1 MDTPL
6 VSVVIPTR
14 DRAEMLRG
22 AVEAVLAQRY
32 PELELI
38 VVDDGSRDHTPS
50 VTAGLGSGAGIL
62 VLRHA
67 EPRGPAAARNAG
79 AALAHGELLLF
90 EDDDCR
96 GTPGRVEKL
105 VEALASRPDAAYAF
119 CHSRRVT
126 SAGET
131 VRKGTEGPWSIGTP
145 AALIRA
151 DAFREVGGFDEALP
165 RLQDFDLWT
174 RLLARWPAVEVP
186 ETLYEA
192 GWDDVGISASD
203 DKLRAAEERLYDKY
217 SPDDLPARD
226 RPARHLSAMHRRL
239 GGKLLMYGHWRRGLA
254 HFRRAVRRCPACP
267 RSWAAL
273 AAGLTGPTA
282 YRAIVDS
289 MKPRTAG
296 GPP

>member
-1 MDTPL
+1 MATPL

-50 VTAGLGSGAGIL
+50 VTAGLGSGAGVL
-62 VLRHA
+62 VLRNA
-67 EPRGPAAARNAG
+67 EPRGPAAARNA
-79 AALAHGELLLF
+79 AAELAHGELLLF

-96 GTPGRVEKL
+96 GEPDRVEKL
-105 VEALASRPDAAYAF
+105 VEALTPRPDAAYAF

-126 SAGET
+126 SAGGVVT
-131 VRKGTEGPWSIGTP
+131 KGTEGPWSIGTP

-203 DKLRAAEERLYDKY
+203 EKLRLAEERLYDKY
-217 SPDDLPARD
+217 SPDDLP
-226 RPARHLSAMHRRL
+226 PRHLSAMHRRL

-273 AAGLTGPTA
+273 AAGLTGPA
-282 YRAIVDS
+282 VYRAIVDVGR
-289 MKPRTAG
+289 PGAAG